1 MKWKHRCFHSKFGW
15 KRNAQAS
22 SSISSDIQECRYTQ
36 RRRIGNPGSSLVV
49 RYGLLKS
56 IFQRSCYTYQSSTYR
71 PFALTTRKSFQISM
85 TFLFPKLLL
94 LANFHA
100 TKCERDTSK
109 PVVATATETAGSAAE
124 TALNAV

>member
-49 RYGLLKS
+49 RYGEREKYKNLILS
-56 IFQRSCYTYQSSTYR
+56 YNTV
-71 PFALTTRKSFQISM
+71 
-85 TFLFPKLLL
+85 LF
-94 LANFHA
+94 NFHTQRRA
-100 TKCERDTSK
+100 I
-109 PVVATATETAGSAAE
+109 PAQ
-124 TALNAV
+124 